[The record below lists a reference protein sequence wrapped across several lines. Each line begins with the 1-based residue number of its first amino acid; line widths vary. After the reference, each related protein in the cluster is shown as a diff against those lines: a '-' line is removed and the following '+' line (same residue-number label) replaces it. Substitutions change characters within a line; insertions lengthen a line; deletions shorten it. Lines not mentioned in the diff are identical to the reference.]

1 MLAWAMHPRSVARDH
16 SRDNH
21 GPGIAVARTGAAQG
35 PMQSRSQPH
44 HIQGSYKPGARLE
57 NETPPRDLWL
67 GRIHCQPDCA
77 PERALRTVFATV
89 SRERAITISYA
100 ECPSFHWR
108 PAKSHALGP
117 LIGPAFRHSHESALL
132 SGIKFPDRLAP
143 FGRRPGAG
151 RDPVLYA
158 RGAHKTENS
167 DVLRT
172 TCSLDPGLRRDDG
185 KNQRSPSCG
194 NLPRNRRRRRRGFA
208 ARDRLPRQLTRSAFC
223 RAHAIRVPFDG
234 GTRLFIPAV
243 PATAATLVRR
253 GPAACASTRRAG
265 AAIPG

>member
-1 MLAWAMHPRSVARDH
+1 
-16 SRDNH
+16 
-21 GPGIAVARTGAAQG
+21 
-35 PMQSRSQPH
+35 MQSRSQPH
-44 HIQGSYKPGARLE
+44 HIHGSYKPGARLE

-151 RDPVLYA
+151 RD
-158 RGAHKTENS
+158 
-167 DVLRT
+167 
-172 TCSLDPGLRRDDG
+172 DG
-185 KNQRSPSCG
+185 KNQRRHGLAS
-194 NLPRNRRRRRRGFA
+194 
-208 ARDRLPRQLTRSAFC
+208 RDRLPRRLTRSAFC

-234 GTRLFIPAV
+234 GTRLFFPAV

>member
-117 LIGPAFRHSHESALL
+117 L
-132 SGIKFPDRLAP
+132 
-143 FGRRPGAG
+143 
-151 RDPVLYA
+151 
-158 RGAHKTENS
+158 
-167 DVLRT
+167 
-172 TCSLDPGLRRDDG
+172 
-185 KNQRSPSCG
+185 
-194 NLPRNRRRRRRGFA
+194 
-208 ARDRLPRQLTRSAFC
+208 
-223 RAHAIRVPFDG
+223 
-234 GTRLFIPAV
+234 
-243 PATAATLVRR
+243 
-253 GPAACASTRRAG
+253 
-265 AAIPG
+265 